1 MSEEI
6 VNVRMKG
13 LSLKKAETL
22 FEIRRAFKPTPLI
35 TDEEFTTFYEEGLN
49 EVRGNDKIESI
60 AAILELDHRAGYYK
74 TFLIGH
80 SGVGKSTELTRL
92 CRIVDDKFVPIRFS
106 AQEDLDASGFR
117 PFDVFLMMMI
127 LLTEEMQRRFDE
139 SCILE
144 MIPEELLEQV
154 HGWYDVPKTTTT
166 KDNQFAGS
174 AEAGIGLKSESF
186 LAKVTG
192 LFANVKTEI
201 KYVSDQ
207 KTEVTE
213 YRLHTIGQLL
223 NLLNWMLDS
232 CNEALF
238 QKEGKEWLFIGE
250 DFDKPGIPPNLTETL
265 FIQYSNLFKDL
276 RAHAIFT
283 LPIEIAYSDRQPRL
297 SCDCECIL
305 DTPVYRSN
313 HTPHEEGREALRRV
327 LKARIDLNLFEDGQ
341 ADRLIVASGGNLRDL
356 FELVSDAATEA
367 IVRGRK
373 APKDATDSGK
383 IEEREVTY
391 AINQKRIEY
400 RNRLGQTSTD
410 PKELTYDVKAELLK
424 QTYLQGT
431 KERIPNPV
439 MHSLL
444 RAKALQE
451 FNGEGWFGVHPL
463 VVDLLI
469 EQKVI
474 EANAEGKYPGGTI

>member
-22 FEIRRAFKPTPLI
+22 SEVRRAFKPTPLI
-35 TDEEFTTFYEEGLN
+35 TNEEFETFYEEEVN
-49 EVRGNDKIESI
+49 DVRGNDKIQSI
-60 AAILELDHRAGYYK
+60 AIKLESEHRAGWYK

-92 CRIVDDKFVPIRFS
+92 CRIVDNKFVPIRFS
-106 AQEDLDASGFR
+106 AQNDLDASGFR

-127 LLTEEMQRRFDE
+127 LLTEKMLSEFDE
-139 SCILE
+139 DIIMKWISEDLFNQIND
-144 MIPEELLEQV
+144 
-154 HGWYDVPKTTTT
+154 WYAPPKNTKT
-166 KDNQFAGS
+166 KDTQSTLS
-174 AEAGIGLKSESF
+174 AEVGIGVKPENV
-186 LAKVTG
+186 LAKLTG
-192 LFANVKTEI
+192 FFANAKAEI

-223 NLLNWMLDS
+223 KLLNSMLDS

-238 QKEGKEWLFIGE
+238 EEKGKEWLFIGE

-276 RAHAIFT
+276 HAHAIFT

-297 SCDCECIL
+297 SCKCECIL
-305 DTPVYRSN
+305 DTPVYRSD
-313 HTPHEEGREALRRV
+313 HAPHLEGREALRKV
-327 LKARIDLNLFEDGQ
+327 LRARINLDLFAEGQ
-341 ADRLIVASGGNLRDL
+341 EDRLIVASGGNLRDL
-356 FELVSDAATEA
+356 FELVSDAATES

-373 APKDATDSGK
+373 APKDALDSGK
-383 IEEREVTY
+383 IEERQVTY

-410 PKELTYDVKAELLK
+410 PKELTYEAKSELLK

-444 RAKALQE
+444 KAKALQE

-469 EQKVI
+469 EQKAI
-474 EANAEGKYPGGTI
+474 EANAEGKYPGGSI